1 MKVTIYTP
9 TKNRKEALA
18 KAIDSV
24 LNQTYQNVEMIVVN
38 DGSTD
43 GTSEYLEAKAK
54 LDSRLKFF
62 NKTISEGAPVA
73 RNLAIKNATGDFVTG
88 LDDDD
93 EFTPHRIRGFVEYW
107 ELLNSIGVKPSCIY
121 AQDVFKRHGE
131 VIFTSQKK
139 GMVISED
146 LFEFNHIG
154 NQVFAPKSHY
164 IEAGLFNETL
174 PAWQDMEMFFRIVNM
189 FGTAHLLDC
198 GTQLYDDSP
207 KQDRISIKAEG
218 KIREAFRQFSALH
231 TVNSPRNAQA
241 LMLQMFSTHYG
252 VRPGVADFINF
263 IKLGIWPK
271 GLLRM
276 IRALFRFSKL

>member
-43 GTSEYLEAKAK
+43 GTAEYLEARSR
-54 LDSRLKFF
+54 LDSRLRYF
-62 NKTISEGAPVA
+62 NKSVSEGAPAA
-73 RNLAIKNATGDFVTG
+73 RNLAITNATGDFVTG

-93 EFTPHRIRGFVEYW
+93 EFTPVRVQAFVEYW
-107 ELLNSIGVKPSCIY
+107 ELLTRIGIKPSCIY
-121 AQDVFKRHGE
+121 AQDIFTRHGE
-131 VIFTSQKK
+131 VYFTTQKK
-139 GMVISED
+139 GMVKADD

-154 NQVFAPKSHY
+154 NQVFAPKSRY
-164 IEAGLFNETL
+164 IEAGLFNQTL
-174 PAWQDMEMFFRIVNM
+174 PAWQDMEMFLRIVKM

-207 KQDRISIKAEG
+207 KQDRISIKAES
-218 KIREAFRQFSALH
+218 KVREAYRQFSALH
-231 TVNSPRNAQA
+231 AASNPRNSQA
-241 LMLQMFSTHYG
+241 LMLQMFSKHYG
-252 VRPGVADFINF
+252 VRPGIADLISFV
-263 IKLGIWPK
+263 KLGVWPK
-271 GLLRM
+271 GMLRI
-276 IRALFRFSKL
+276 IRAMFRL